1 VIPIEADMETGQMQK
16 CDLIE
21 KMINISADERGRTS
35 KVVAR
40 SFFRILAKNG
50 FSHSDIMD
58 FAGNLLDEVMKDM
71 GASGEKTIRPE
82 TIEIDSGEAKEV
94 A

>member
-1 VIPIEADMETGQMQK
+1 MRQQ
-16 CDLIE
+16 CDTIE
-21 KMINISADERGRTS
+21 KMLKLSPDDRDRAS

-58 FAGNLLDEVMKDM
+58 FAGNLLDEVMRDM
-71 GASGEKTIRPE
+71 AARGERANQSGTDEVS
-82 TIEIDSGEAKEV
+82 DEATREV

>member
-1 VIPIEADMETGQMQK
+1 MHQ
-16 CDLIE
+16 CDILE
-21 KMINISADERGRTS
+21 KMINLSPDNRERTS

-58 FAGNLLDEVMKDM
+58 FAGNLLDEVMRDM
-71 GASGEKTIRPE
+71 GASGEKAIRPE

>member
-1 VIPIEADMETGQMQK
+1 MIQ
-16 CDLIE
+16 CDIIE
-21 KMINISADERGRTS
+21 KMINLSAENRERTS

-40 SFFRILAKNG
+40 SFFRILSKNG

-58 FAGNLLDEVMKDM
+58 FAGNLLDEVMRDM

>member
-1 VIPIEADMETGQMQK
+1 MRQQ
-16 CDLIE
+16 CDTIE
-21 KMINISADERGRTS
+21 KMLKLSPDDRDRAS

-58 FAGNLLDEVMKDM
+58 FAGNLLDEVMRDM
-71 GASGEKTIRPE
+71 GARGERANQSGTDEVS
-82 TIEIDSGEAKEV
+82 DEATREV

>member
-1 VIPIEADMETGQMQK
+1 MNQ
-16 CDLIE
+16 CDTME
-21 KMINISADERGRTS
+21 KMLQLSPDNRERAS

-40 SFFRILAKNG
+40 SFYRVLARNG
-50 FSHSDIMD
+50 FSHSDIMN

-71 GASGEKTIRPE
+71 GTGEG
-82 TIEIDSGEAKEV
+82 EIDDQPDIDEVRNDVTREV

>member
-1 VIPIEADMETGQMQK
+1 MNQ
-16 CDLIE
+16 CDTME
-21 KMINISADERGRTS
+21 KMLQLSPDNRERAS

-40 SFFRILAKNG
+40 SFYRVLAKNG
-50 FSHSDIMD
+50 FSHSDIMN

-71 GASGEKTIRPE
+71 RAGEEETEDQPDTDGARNEVTR
-82 TIEIDSGEAKEV
+82 EV

>member
-1 VIPIEADMETGQMQK
+1 
-16 CDLIE
+16 
-21 KMINISADERGRTS
+21 MINLSPDNRERTS

-58 FAGNLLDEVMKDM
+58 FAGNLLDEVMRDM
-71 GASGEKTIRPE
+71 GASGEKTIRPQ
-82 TIEIDSGEAKEV
+82 TIEIGSGEAKEV

>member
-1 VIPIEADMETGQMQK
+1 
-16 CDLIE
+16 
-21 KMINISADERGRTS
+21 
-35 KVVAR
+35 
-40 SFFRILAKNG
+40 
-50 FSHSDIMD
+50 MD

>member
-1 VIPIEADMETGQMQK
+1 MKKQ
-16 CDLIE
+16 CDTLE
-21 KMINISADERGRTS
+21 KMISLSADDRDRAS

-58 FAGNLLDEVMKDM
+58 FAGNLLDEVMRDM
-71 GASGEKTIRPE
+71 GTGDPKIKPVKGEMNGSKNSTR
-82 TIEIDSGEAKEV
+82 DV

>member
-1 VIPIEADMETGQMQK
+1 MKQQ
-16 CDLIE
+16 CDTME
-21 KMINISADERGRTS
+21 KMLQLSPDNRERAS

-40 SFFRILAKNG
+40 SFYRVLTRNG
-50 FSHSDIMD
+50 FSHSDIMN

-71 GASGEKTIRPE
+71 GARGERANQSGTDEVS
-82 TIEIDSGEAKEV
+82 DEATREV

>member
-1 VIPIEADMETGQMQK
+1 MKKQ
-16 CDLIE
+16 CDTLE
-21 KMINISADERGRTS
+21 KMIRLSADDRDRAS

-50 FSHSDIMD
+50 FTHSDIMD
-58 FAGNLLDEVMKDM
+58 FAGNLLDEVMRDM

>member
-1 VIPIEADMETGQMQK
+1 MHQ
-16 CDLIE
+16 CDILE
-21 KMINISADERGRTS
+21 KMINLSPDNRERTS

-58 FAGNLLDEVMKDM
+58 FAGNLLDEVMRDM
-71 GASGEKTIRPE
+71 VASGEKAIRPE